1 MLPYLV
7 AIIIITSL
15 LYLLTP
21 IAHNIGLIDQP
32 DSRKQHSQSTPLTG
46 GISIAFAFGMAVL
59 FLPIGLES
67 YRLLFFSIITIVLIG
82 ALDDHRDISP
92 KIKFLFQFAVAT
104 VLVLVDDKVVLVIG
118 DIFFFGHSQGLGI
131 LAAPFT
137 IIAIV
142 GVINAFNMIDGHDGL
157 TGGVTLI
164 TFGAYILLLHLQPG
178 MAHTLPLL
186 YLLATVIAVFLVFNL
201 EFLVGRYRKVFLGDA
216 GSMFLG
222 LVCVYFLINLT
233 KPGIE
238 IINVTSAAWIIGL
251 PLLDMMSVFILRITK
266 GRSPFNADR
275 LHIHHLL
282 LDLGFGKYTV
292 LVMLL
297 SLHLIFTL
305 IGLLGTLYHWPDGI
319 LFWGMFVILALYIGF
334 NIKTQTQ
341 S

>member
-104 VLVLVDDKVVLVIG
+104 VLVLVDDKVVLFIG
-118 DIFFFGHSQGLGI
+118 DILFSGRSQGLGI
-131 LAAPFT
+131 LATPFT

-164 TFGAYILLLHLQPG
+164 SFGVFIYLLNLHSC
-178 MAHTLPLL
+178 MVDTHALL
-186 YLLATVIAVFLVFNL
+186 YLLATVTTVFLVFNL
-201 EFLVGRYRKVFLGDA
+201 EFLVGRYRQVFLGDA

-222 LVCVYFLINLT
+222 LVCVYFLINLSRE
-233 KPGIE
+233 GDE
-238 IINVTSAAWIIGL
+238 VLNVTSAAWVIGL
-251 PLLDMMSVFILRITK
+251 PLLDMMSVMLLRLSK
-266 GRSPFNADR
+266 GRSPLKADR
-275 LHIHHLL
+275 LHIHHVL

-305 IGLLGTLYHWPDGI
+305 IGLFGTLYDWPDGI
-319 LFWGMFVILALYIGF
+319 LFWGMFVVLALYIAF
-334 NIKTQTQ
+334 NIKTRTQ